1 MSEDKVSRQESILES
16 IRQARIQRIDFLG
29 DSITQG
35 CGFVSRQQGYPD
47 FLLGKMKQLAGHDRF
62 QTYNHAV
69 GGATAADGAGRLHW
83 CERTASPPDL
93 SFVMFG
99 LNDVYQSVSEEDY
112 GESLGAIIRPAQAIG
127 IGGGGP
133 GADALSGPRAGRPLF
148 QPAGLPGGPPR
159 RCRLRGLLGPLLPG
173 QPGSRGA
180 ALAGRNSPDR
190 SGTPGSGRM
199 DLEATS
205 GDGEIIPGRSPGVP
219 VSRECGVRN

>member
-16 IRQARIQRIDFLG
+16 IRQGRIQRIDFLG

-112 GESLGAIIRPAQAIG
+112 GESLGAIVSRLKHLGSVVVVLGPTPSSTWDRWWWFWGRRPFRPGRRPCARSACGPPGRPAAPAQTSWIAW
-127 IGGGGP
+127 P
-133 GADALSGPRAGRPLF
+133 PSTRAARFPRG
-148 QPAGLPGGPPR
+148 
-159 RCRLRGLLGPLLPG
+159 C
-173 QPGSRGA
+173 
-180 ALAGRNSPDR
+180 
-190 SGTPGSGRM
+190 SGRT
-199 DLEATS
+199 EFT
-205 GDGEIIPGRSPGVP
+205 
-219 VSRECGVRN
+219 

>member
-16 IRQARIQRIDFLG
+16 IRQGRIQRIDFLG

-112 GESLGAIIRPAQAIG
+112 GESLGAIVEQAQAPG

-133 GADALSGPRAGRPLF
+133 GADALSGPGAGRALV

-159 RCRLRGLLGPLLPG
+159 RRRLRGLPGPLLPG

-190 SGTPGSGRM
+190 SGPPDSGGMDLAATPG
-199 DLEATS
+199 DVK
-205 GDGEIIPGRSPGVP
+205 IIPGRQLGKF
-219 VSRECGVRN
+219 VSV

>member
-16 IRQARIQRIDFLG
+16 IRQGRIQRIDFLG

-83 CERTASPPDL
+83 SERTASPPDL

-112 GESLGAIIRPAQAIG
+112 GESLGAIMDRLRQLGSEVDRWWWSWGRRPFR
-127 IGGGGP
+127 P
-133 GADALSGPRAGRPLF
+133 ESRPSALSA
-148 QPAGLPGGPPR
+148 GGPPGR
-159 RCRLRGLLGPLLPG
+159 PAAPAQTSWIAWSPSTRAARFPRGC
-173 QPGSRGA
+173 
-180 ALAGRNSPDR
+180 
-190 SGTPGSGRM
+190 SGRT
-199 DLEATS
+199 EFT
-205 GDGEIIPGRSPGVP
+205 
-219 VSRECGVRN
+219 

>member
-1 MSEDKVSRQESILES
+1 MSEDKVSRQESIPES
-16 IRQARIQRIDFLG
+16 IRQGRIQRIDFLG

-112 GESLGAIIRPAQAIG
+112 GDTLGAIVSRLKHLG
-127 IGGGGP
+127 FGGGGS
-133 GADALSGPRAGRPLF
+133 GADALSGQGGGRALV
-148 QPAGLPGGPPR
+148 QPAGLPGGKPR
-159 RCRLRGLLGPLLPG
+159 RRRLSWIAWPPSTRAARFPRGC
-173 QPGSRGA
+173 
-180 ALAGRNSPDR
+180 
-190 SGTPGSGRM
+190 SGRT
-199 DLEATS
+199 EFT
-205 GDGEIIPGRSPGVP
+205 
-219 VSRECGVRN
+219 